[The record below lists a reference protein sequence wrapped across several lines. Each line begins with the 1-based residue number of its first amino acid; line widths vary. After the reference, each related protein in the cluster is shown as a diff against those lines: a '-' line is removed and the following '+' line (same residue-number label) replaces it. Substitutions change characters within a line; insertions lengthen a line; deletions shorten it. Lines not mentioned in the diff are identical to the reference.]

1 MFINPL
7 KLGSKALISPVDIT
21 IPLSIF
27 KLVFKALKN
36 PICIASPIKEWF
48 AELTPP
54 PSKIL
59 LTNEI
64 AVLNGAELSTSI

>member
-1 MFINPL
+1 M
-7 KLGSKALISPVDIT
+7 T

-27 KLVFKALKN
+27 KLVFNALKN
-36 PICIASPIKEWF
+36 PICIASPIKEWLV
-48 AELTPP
+48 ELTPP

-59 LTNEI
+59 STNEI